1 MFSHPSSLYVHLPWC
16 WSKCPYCD
24 FNSHVLNDESKIN
37 TYTKLIIKDIENEA
51 KKFKQ
56 SKLKTIFIGGGTPNL
71 FDPIS
76 IAKIFYS
83 INTNFDIESNCEITM
98 EINPGSIKKV
108 KLMEYRSIGINRLS
122 IGAQTFNEKLL
133 KSIGRDHSPKHIES
147 VFKTANEVKFES
159 INIDLMFGLPNQS
172 RVMAK
177 NDINKIIDLS
187 PEHISYYQL
196 TIEPNTKFFYD
207 KPNGLPTSDKQNLI
221 QEDCLNLLEKAGYE
235 RYEISAFSKKNFE
248 CKHNLNYWRFGDYIA
263 VGAGAHGKYRLTND
277 DIIRYQN
284 ASNPNIYMKN
294 IISNESSHKEK
305 LLSNSDKIFEFMLN
319 NLRLMSGF
327 SIAHFESATGLK
339 YDAIEKKLSELN
351 NLKLMKYYPSGYWK
365 PTALGFKFLDNLQCE
380 FLKV

>member
-37 TYTKLIIKDIENEA
+37 TYTKLITKDIENEA

>member
-1 MFSHPSSLYVHLPWC
+1 MFSHPSSIYVHLPWC
-16 WSKCPYCD
+16 RSKCPYCD

-351 NLKLMKYYPSGYWK
+351 NLKLMKYNPSGYWK

>member
-71 FDPIS
+71 FDPVS
-76 IAKIFYS
+76 IAKIFDS

-147 VFKTANEVKFES
+147 VFKTANEVNFES

-263 VGAGAHGKYRLTND
+263 VGAGAHGKYRLTID

-351 NLKLMKYYPSGYWK
+351 SLKLMKYYPSGYWK

>member
-37 TYTKLIIKDIENEA
+37 TYTKLITKDIENEA

-71 FDPIS
+71 FGPIS
-76 IAKIFYS
+76 IAKIFDS

-98 EINPGSIKKV
+98 EINPGSIKKA
-108 KLMEYRSIGINRLS
+108 KLMKYRSIGINRLS

-147 VFKTANEVKFES
+147 VFKAANEVKFES

-207 KPNGLPTSDKQNLI
+207 KPNGLPTTDKQNLI

-248 CKHNLNYWRFGDYIA
+248 CKHNLNYWKFGDYIA

-277 DIIRYQN
+277 NIIRYQN

-365 PTALGFKFLDNLQCE
+365 PTALGFKFLDNLQCK

>member
-1 MFSHPSSLYVHLPWC
+1 MFSHPSSIYVHLPWC

-24 FNSHVLNDESKIN
+24 FNSHIFDDESRLN
-37 TYTKLIIKDIENEA
+37 AYTKLITKDIENEA

-71 FDPIS
+71 FDPTS
-76 IAKIFYS
+76 IAKIFDS

-98 EINPGSIKKV
+98 EINPGSMKKA
-108 KLMEYRSIGINRLS
+108 KLIAYRSMGINRLS
-122 IGAQTFNEKLL
+122 IGAQSFNEKLL
-133 KSIGRDHSPKHIES
+133 KSIGRDHSPRHIES

-177 NDINKIIDLS
+177 NDIKKIIELS

-196 TIEPNTKFFYD
+196 TIEPNTKFFYE
-207 KPNGLPTSDKQNLI
+207 KPNGLPSSDKQNLI

-277 DIIRYQN
+277 DMIRYQN

-294 IISNESSHKEK
+294 IISNKSSHKEK

-351 NLKLMKYYPSGYWK
+351 NLKLMKYYPTGCWK